1 MSAQRLALPLPLLLA
16 LALLAAT
23 GNAAAQNGVNGS
35 NGAAPLGRLFFTP
48 EKRATL
54 ERQRQLNIQEAQTLE
69 GATMSL
75 DGVVVRSSGKRT
87 VWINSR
93 AQHDQAAPA
102 GVTAE
107 LASRQPGQAVLQ
119 AGEETPARLKVGE
132 SVNRATR
139 ESSGGLAQGQIS
151 VHRSPPAKH

>member
-1 MSAQRLALPLPLLLA
+1 MNAKRIALLPLLL
-16 LALLAAT
+16 LFGAT
-23 GNAAAQNGVNGS
+23 GTFAANETS
-35 NGAAPLGRLFFTP
+35 GAPPLGRLFFTP
-48 EKRATL
+48 EKRAAL
-54 ERQRQLNIQEAQTLE
+54 ERQRQLNIQETQTLE

-93 AQHDQAAPA
+93 AQHDETAPA

-107 LASRQPGQAVLQ
+107 VGARRPGQAVLQ
-119 AGEETPARLKVGE
+119 AGEEPPASLRVGE
-132 SVNRATR
+132 SINRATR

-151 VHRSPPAKH
+151 VHRPPAPAKK

>member
-1 MSAQRLALPLPLLLA
+1 MLVVLPLLLA
-16 LALLAAT
+16 LA
-23 GNAAAQNGVNGS
+23 GPAAAQGAADGANGGTTNGS
-35 NGAAPLGRLFFTP
+35 ATLGRLFFTP

-54 ERQRQLNIQEAQTLE
+54 ERQRQLNIQETQTLE

-107 LASRQPGQAVLQ
+107 VGATQPGQAVLQ
-119 AGEETPARLKVGE
+119 AGEETPARLRVGE
-132 SVNRATR
+132 TLNRATR
-139 ESSGGLAQGQIS
+139 ESSGGVAQGQIS
-151 VHRSPPAKH
+151 VHRMPQPKK

>member
-1 MSAQRLALPLPLLLA
+1 VSPQRISLPLLF
-16 LALLAAT
+16 ALLAVAGT
-23 GNAAAQNGVNGS
+23 AAAQNGANG
-35 NGAAPLGRLFFTP
+35 GATLGRLFFTP

-54 ERQRQLNIQEAQTLE
+54 ERQRQLNIQETQTLE
-69 GATMSL
+69 GASMSL

-107 LASRQPGQAVLQ
+107 LGSRQPGQAVLQ

-132 SVNRATR
+132 SINRATR
-139 ESSGGLAQGQIS
+139 ESSGGLAQGQIN
-151 VHRSPPAKH
+151 VHRAPPAKP

>member
-1 MSAQRLALPLPLLLA
+1 MNARRIALLPLLLLLGA
-16 LALLAAT
+16 TAVLAANET
-23 GNAAAQNGVNGS
+23 NGGTT
-35 NGAAPLGRLFFTP
+35 LGRLFFTP
-48 EKRATL
+48 EKRAAL
-54 ERQRQLNIQEAQTLE
+54 ERQRQLNIQETQTLE
-69 GATMSL
+69 GASMSL

-93 AQHDQAAPA
+93 AQHDASAPA

-107 LASRQPGQAVLQ
+107 TGPRQPGQAVLQ

-132 SVNRATR
+132 SINRATR

-151 VHRSPPAKH
+151 VHRMPQPKK

>member
-1 MSAQRLALPLPLLLA
+1 MALPLLLA
-16 LALLAAT
+16 LLAVA
-23 GNAAAQNGVNGS
+23 GSAAAQNGTNDGTT
-35 NGAAPLGRLFFTP
+35 LGRLFFTP

-93 AQHDQAAPA
+93 AQHEAAPA

-107 LASRQPGQAVLQ
+107 LGSRQPGQAVLQ
-119 AGEETPARLKVGE
+119 AGEETPAKLKVGE
-132 SVNRATR
+132 AINRATR

-151 VHRSPPAKH
+151 VHRPPPAKPSKP

>member
-1 MSAQRLALPLPLLLA
+1 MALPLLLA
-16 LALLAAT
+16 LLAVP
-23 GNAAAQNGVNGS
+23 GSAAAQNGINDS
-35 NGAAPLGRLFFTP
+35 TTLGRLFFTP

-54 ERQRQLNIQEAQTLE
+54 ERQRQFNIQEAQTLE

-93 AQHDQAAPA
+93 AQHDQASPA

-107 LASRQPGQAVLQ
+107 LGSRQPGQAVLH
-119 AGEETPARLKVGE
+119 AGEETPAKLKVGE
-132 SVNRATR
+132 SINRATR

-151 VHRSPPAKH
+151 VHRPPAPAKK

>member
-1 MSAQRLALPLPLLLA
+1 MSLPLLLA
-16 LALLAAT
+16 LLAVSGT
-23 GNAAAQNGVNGS
+23 AAAQNGGS
-35 NGAAPLGRLFFTP
+35 GGTTLGRLFFTP

-54 ERQRQLNIQEAQTLE
+54 ERQRQLNIQETQTLE

-87 VWINSR
+87 VWINRR
-93 AQHDQAAPA
+93 AQNDRAAPA

-107 LASRQPGQAVLQ
+107 LGSRQPGQAVLQ

-132 SVNRATR
+132 AINRATR

-151 VHRSPPAKH
+151 VHRAPPAKP